1 MATEGE
7 AEVRLEDG
15 EMQIRLV
22 GGVCSEATEGESV
35 ECYSSSI
42 LSLFIKCN
50 THKGKKGP
58 TMGLICT

>member
-7 AEVRLEDG
+7 AKVRLEEGG

-22 GGVCSEATEGESV
+22 GGVCSKEVEGESV

-42 LSLFIKCN
+42 LSLFMNTRVKTLPLKC
-50 THKGKKGP
+50 
-58 TMGLICT
+58 